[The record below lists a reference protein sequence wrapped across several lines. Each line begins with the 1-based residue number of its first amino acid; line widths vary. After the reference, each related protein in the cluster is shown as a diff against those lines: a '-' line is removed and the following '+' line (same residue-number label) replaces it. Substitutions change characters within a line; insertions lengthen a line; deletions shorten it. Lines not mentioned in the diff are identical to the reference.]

1 MGKIILEFD
10 SVEEARDALTAM
22 NGYKWKM
29 AIHELD
35 QELRETT
42 KYSKSL
48 SSYDGE
54 ATETEIVVA
63 GKVRERIRR
72 ILDNYGLN
80 LID

>member
-1 MGKIILEFD
+1 
-10 SVEEARDALTAM
+10 
-22 NGYKWKM
+22 M
-29 AIHELD
+29 AIHDLD

-54 ATETEIVVA
+54 ATEAEIVVA